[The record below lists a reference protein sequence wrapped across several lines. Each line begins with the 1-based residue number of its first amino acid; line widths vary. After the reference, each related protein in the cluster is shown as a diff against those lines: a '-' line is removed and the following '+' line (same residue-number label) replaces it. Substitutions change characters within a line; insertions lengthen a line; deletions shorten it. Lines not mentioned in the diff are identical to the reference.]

1 MDGETRGAEGVPS
14 CLGQQ
19 QATPA
24 RPRTALLPVAR
35 VTPARGHSVLPTA
48 LAVGTLWVVPISQT
62 GKQRH
67 REVKELVQTSG
78 QRQSQGLSPRGC
90 SPGVHGGYTSMP
102 TLLSPVGP
110 LERAAPPAQ
119 PACHGPLTARTR
131 QTPAEARSLLIVL
144 PWLTAAW
151 AVFCGGRNVSLRA
164 ASGHRR
170 GCSHGHL

>member
-1 MDGETRGAEGVPS
+1 MDGETRGAEGVRS

-24 RPRTALLPVAR
+24 RPRTALLPAAR
-35 VTPARGHSVLPTA
+35 VTPAGGHSVLPTA
-48 LAVGTLWVVPISQT
+48 PAAGTPWVVPISQT
-62 GKQRH
+62 GKRRH

-78 QRQSQGLSPRGC
+78 QRQSQGVSPGGC
-90 SPGVHGGYTSMP
+90 SPGVHGGSTSMP

-110 LERAAPPAQ
+110 LKRAAPPAR
-119 PACHGPLTARTR
+119 PACHGPLTAHTR
-131 QTPAEARSLLIVL
+131 QTPAEAPSLLIVL

-151 AVFCGGRNVSLRA
+151 AVSCGGRYVSLRA

-170 GCSHGHL
+170 GSSHGRL